1 MIIIV
6 YYTLLILYITC
17 LFERADDDD
26 DDDDADHKT
35 DRSSRNMSCEKPGI
49 ANIYEF
55 LAWKY
60 PEKVR

>member
-1 MIIIV
+1 MIIII

-17 LFERADDDD
+17 LFERADDD